1 MSVTPEPTPPE
12 STSYFPSPELPSRE
26 NRKKVALR
34 NVLDSISEAVQD
46 LGADFVDT
54 GAASPS
60 ENLVNGL
67 GGDGSVWKSTLAE
80 EMRADITGIVRKI
93 TSCLSSEKEKVSG
106 EWSNE
111 PDLVDGNDPRTKWRT
126 Q

>member
-1 MSVTPEPTPPE
+1 M
-12 STSYFPSPELPSRE
+12 
-26 NRKKVALR
+26 
-34 NVLDSISEAVQD
+34 
-46 LGADFVDT
+46 
-54 GAASPS
+54 
-60 ENLVNGL
+60 
-67 GGDGSVWKSTLAE
+67 WKSTLAE

-111 PDLVDGNDPRTKWRT
+111 PDLVDRNDPRAKWRT

>member
-1 MSVTPEPTPPE
+1 MKIGRRSLYET
-12 STSYFPSPELPSRE
+12 Y
-26 NRKKVALR
+26 
-34 NVLDSISEAVQD
+34 SIRFLKPYKN

-111 PDLVDGNDPRTKWRT
+111 PDLVDGNDPRAKWRT

>member
-12 STSYFPSPELPSRE
+12 STRYFPLPEPPLRD

-34 NVLDSISEAVQD
+34 YVLDSISEAVQD
-46 LGADFVDT
+46 LGADFIDT
-54 GAASPS
+54 GATSPS
-60 ENLVNGL
+60 ESLVNGL
-67 GGDGSVWKSTLAE
+67 GGDGSVWKSALAE
-80 EMRADITGIVRKI
+80 KMRADITETIRKI

-111 PDLVDGNDPRTKWRT
+111 PDLVDRNDPRAKWRT